1 MQIEQLP
8 REDFGTDARPEDAL
22 SSQLRFWRRSLE
34 KKFWAILLL
43 TVLVGAIATLVAY
56 SMTPVYRATATLF
69 IEPTK
74 SNVVSVQEV
83 YGGISGNRE
92 HIQTQL
98 EILKSRELAE
108 KLVKRLK
115 LATDPAIDPRQKPPA
130 LNLPIHLFDWIPAG
144 WLSEPL
150 PRTDEAMTAAAIRA
164 VQKDLDVQLVRSSFL
179 IKVSFESTDKALAA
193 KVANTLA
200 DVYIENDLESRLQMT
215 QHASSWLMERIKGL
229 RTSLDASERALQQF
243 RDKEKIVDAKGV
255 ALGASGQLTTL
266 TTAMVAARQKVAEL
280 ENAYRQVQAVLK
292 GESRAKLESIPA
304 VLRSPSVIPL
314 KTAEA
319 EAERKLAELNNRY
332 GGNHP
337 KIIAAE
343 SDLRQARE
351 NTQKVVDSV
360 VSSITREYEVAQ
372 ATEKSMQSALDK
384 SKTEIQD
391 MSRKE
396 FQLASL
402 ERDVQTNRQLY
413 DLFVSRAKETGATS
427 DLQSTIARVVDTAVI
442 PEGPVKPNKKLIIT
456 SFIFVGLLLGIVLAL
471 LLEYLDNTVRSGED
485 VALKLEVPLLGML
498 PLVPGRHSKF
508 ELQRGFLEDFN
519 PAFSEAV
526 RTLRTGVLMSA
537 LDNPHKV
544 VLITSSVPEE
554 GKTSVSMN
562 LAFALAQVKRT
573 CLIDADMRRPSI
585 YKVMGGQVSMAGL
598 SNLVANTE
606 SVAKCVYE
614 HESGLFYIPSGP
626 IPPNPSELLS
636 SKRFSEVLAKLET
649 MFDVIIIDSPP
660 VQLVSDAAILA
671 GVANALVFV
680 VRADSTPYQ
689 VSKGSLEQ
697 LKKGRAQLLG
707 VVLNRLD
714 VDKAE
719 RYYGYGRYFSYGGKY
734 KHYERYGYY
743 GSKKD
748 KKAA

>member
-1 MQIEQLP
+1 MQIDRLP
-8 REDFGTDARPEDAL
+8 LRDSDTAGRPADAL
-22 SSQLRFWRRSLE
+22 SEQLRFWRRAIE
-34 KKFWAILLL
+34 KKLWVILLL
-43 TVLVGAIATLVAY
+43 TLLVGAIATLVAY
-56 SMTPVYRATATLF
+56 SLTPIYRSTATLY
-69 IEPTK
+69 IEPNK
-74 SNVVSVQEV
+74 SKVVSIEEV

-115 LATDPAIDPRQKPPA
+115 LTTDPAIDPRQKPPE
-130 LNLPIHLFDWIPAG
+130 LNLPIHWRDWIPAG
-144 WLSEPL
+144 WLPEQPPLSE
-150 PRTDEAMTAAAIRA
+150 EALTAAAIGE
-164 VQKDLDVQLVRSSFL
+164 VQRDLDVQLVRLSLL
-179 IKVSFESTDKALAA
+179 INVSFESTDKTLAA
-193 KVANTLA
+193 KLANTMA

-215 QHASSWLMERIKGL
+215 QHASSWLAERIKGL
-229 RTSLDASERALQQF
+229 RANLDASDRALQQF
-243 RDKEKIVDAKGV
+243 RDKERIVDTKGV
-255 ALGASGQLTTL
+255 ALGISGQLTTE
-266 TTAMVAARQKVAEL
+266 TTAMVAAHQKVAEL

-292 GESRAKLESIPA
+292 GESRAKLDSIPA

-332 GGNHP
+332 GANHP

-343 SDLRQARE
+343 SDLRAAQE

-360 VSSITREYEVAQ
+360 VASITREYEVAK
-372 ATEKSMQSALDK
+372 ATEQSMQKSLDR

-413 DLFVSRAKETGATS
+413 DLFVNRAKETGATS
-427 DLQSTIARVVDTAVI
+427 DLQSAIARVIDPAIVPGAPI
-442 PEGPVKPNKKLIIT
+442 KPQKTRMISISLLM
-456 SFIFVGLLLGIVLAL
+456 GLMLGIVLAL

-485 VALKLEVPLLGML
+485 VATKLGVPMLGIL
-498 PLVPGRHSKF
+498 PWVPGKHRKF
-508 ELQRGFLEDFN
+508 EVQRAILENFN

-526 RTLRTGVLMSA
+526 RTLRTGLMMSA

-554 GKTSVSMN
+554 GKTSVATN
-562 LAFALAQVKRT
+562 LAFALAPVKRT

-585 YKVMGGQVSMAGL
+585 YKVLAGELNMPGL
-598 SNLVANTE
+598 SNLVADTE
-606 SVAKCVYE
+606 PVSKCVYA
-614 HESGLFYIPSGP
+614 HASGLFYIPSGP
-626 IPPNPSELLS
+626 VPPNPSELLS
-636 SKRFSEVLAKLET
+636 SKRFADVVHKLES
-649 MFDVIIIDSPP
+649 MFDVILIDSPP
-660 VQLVSDAAILA
+660 VQLVSDTMILA

-689 VSKGSLEQ
+689 VSKGALEQ
-697 LKKGRAQLLG
+697 LKRGKAKLLG

-714 VDKAE
+714 VEKSE
-719 RYYGYGRYFSYGGKY
+719 RHYGYGKYFSYGGKY
-734 KHYERYGYY
+734 EHYKHYGYY
-743 GSKKD
+743 GGKK
-748 KKAA
+748 K

>member
-8 REDFGTDARPEDAL
+8 RPDFDAAVRPEDAL
-22 SSQLRFWRRSLE
+22 SNQLRFWRRSLE
-34 KKFWAILLL
+34 KKRWAILLL
-43 TVLVGAIATLVAY
+43 TLLVGAVAALVAY
-56 SMTPVYRATATLF
+56 SITPVYRATATLY
-69 IEPTK
+69 IEPAK
-74 SNVVSVQEV
+74 SKVVSIEEV
-83 YGGISGNRE
+83 YGGVSGNRE
-92 HIQTQL
+92 HIQTQA
-98 EILKSRELAE
+98 EILKSRELVE
-108 KLVKRLK
+108 KLVKRLQ
-115 LATDPAIDPRQKPPA
+115 LTTDPAIDPRQKPPA
-130 LNLPIHLFDWIPAG
+130 IDLPIHWRDWVPSG
-144 WLSEPL
+144 WLPEAPVPSE
-150 PRTDEAMTAAAIRA
+150 EALTNGVIGA
-164 VQKDLDVQLVRSSFL
+164 VKSALDVQLVRGSFL
-179 IKVSFESTDKALAA
+179 IRVSFESTDKVLAA

-200 DVYIENDLESRLQMT
+200 DVYIESDLESRLKMT
-215 QHASSWLMERIKGL
+215 QHASSWLAERVKGL
-229 RTSLDASERALQQF
+229 RATVEASERALQQF

-266 TTAMVAARQKVAEL
+266 TTAMVAAHQKVAEL

-319 EAERKLAELNNRY
+319 EAERKLAELSNRY
-332 GGNHP
+332 GANHP

-343 SDLRQARE
+343 SDLRAARE

-360 VSSITREYEVAQ
+360 VSSITREYEVAK
-372 ATEKSMQSALDK
+372 ATEKTMQASLDK
-384 SKTEIQD
+384 SKNEIQD

-413 DLFVSRAKETGATS
+413 ELFVNRAKETGATS
-427 DLQSTIARVVDTAVI
+427 DLQSTIARVIDPAIVSGA
-442 PEGPVKPNKKLIIT
+442 PVKPQKTRIIAI
-456 SFIFVGLLLGIVLAL
+456 SLVIGLMLGIGLAL
-471 LLEYLDNTVRSGED
+471 LLEHLDNTVRTGED
-485 VALKLEVPLLGML
+485 VATKLQAPLLGML
-498 PLVPGRHSKF
+498 PWVAGKHKNF
-508 ELQRGFLEDFN
+508 ELQRGFLANFD

-537 LDNPHKV
+537 LDHPHKI

-573 CLIDADMRRPSI
+573 CLIDADMRRPSV
-585 YKVMGGQVSMAGL
+585 YKVMGGEVNMAGL
-598 SNLVANTE
+598 SNQVADTE
-606 SVAKCVYE
+606 PVSKCVYE

-636 SKRFSEVLAKLET
+636 SRRFTEVLNKLGT
-649 MFDVIIIDSPP
+649 MFDVILIDSPP
-660 VQLVSDAAILA
+660 VQLVSDATILA

-689 VSKGSLEQ
+689 VAKGALEL

-707 VVLNRLD
+707 VILNRLD

-719 RYYGYGRYFSYGGKY
+719 RHYGYGKYFSYGGKY
-734 KHYERYGYY
+734 KYYKRYGYY
-743 GSKKD
+743 GGAKK
-748 KKAA
+748 

>member
-8 REDFGTDARPEDAL
+8 LEDTEGSVRPEDAL
-22 SSQLRFWRRSLE
+22 SNQLRFWRRSFE
-34 KKFWAILLL
+34 KKRWAIVFL
-43 TVLVGAIATLVAY
+43 TLLVGAVTALIVYSITPIYRSTVTLY
-56 SMTPVYRATATLF
+56 
-69 IEPTK
+69 IEPAK
-74 SNVVSVQEV
+74 SKVVSIEEV
-83 YGGISGNRE
+83 YGGVSGNRE

-108 KLVKRLK
+108 KLVKRLN
-115 LATDPAIDPRQKPPA
+115 LTTDPAIDPRQKPPA
-130 LNLPIHLFDWIPAG
+130 LDLPFHWRDWIPAG
-144 WLSEPL
+144 WLPDESAISE
-150 PRTDEAMTAAAIRA
+150 EALNERVIRS
-164 VQKDLDVQLVRSSFL
+164 VRSDLDVQLVRLSFL

-200 DVYIENDLESRLQMT
+200 DVYVENDLEARLQMT
-215 QHASSWLMERIKGL
+215 QKAGSWLTDRVKGL
-229 RTSLDASERALQQF
+229 RATVEASERALQQF

-255 ALGASGQLTTL
+255 ALGASSQLNTL

-332 GGNHP
+332 GANHP

-360 VSSITREYEVAQ
+360 VSSITREYEVAK
-372 ATEKSMQSALDK
+372 ATEKTMQSSLDK
-384 SKTEIQD
+384 SKSEIQD

-413 DLFVSRAKETGATS
+413 DLFVNRAKETGVTG
-427 DLQSTIARVVDTAVI
+427 DLQSTIARVVDPAIVTMT
-442 PEGPVKPNKKLIIT
+442 PVKPRKTLII
-456 SFIFVGLLLGIVLAL
+456 SISLFIGLMLGIVLAL

-485 VALKLEVPLLGML
+485 VATKLQVPLLGIL
-498 PLVPGRHSKF
+498 PWVPGKHAKF
-508 ELQRGFLEDFN
+508 ELQRGFLKNFN

-526 RTLRTGVLMSA
+526 RTLRTGILMTA
-537 LDNPHKV
+537 LQNPHKV
-544 VLITSSVPEE
+544 VLVTSSVPEE

-573 CLIDADMRRPSI
+573 CLVDADMRRPSV
-585 YKVMGGQVSMAGL
+585 YKVLGGDVNMPGL
-598 SNLVANTE
+598 SNLVADTE
-606 SVAKCVYE
+606 TMAKCVHQ
-614 HESGLFYIPSGP
+614 HESGLYYIPSGP
-626 IPPNPSELLS
+626 VPPNPSELLS
-636 SKRFSEVLAKLET
+636 SKRFADVLHKLESS
-649 MFDVIIIDSPP
+649 FDIILIDSPP
-660 VQLVSDAAILA
+660 VQLVSDASILA
-671 GVANALVFV
+671 SVANALVFV
-680 VRADSTPYQ
+680 VRADATPYQ
-689 VSKGSLEQ
+689 VSKGALDL
-697 LKKGRAQLLG
+697 LKKGKAHLLG

-714 VDKAE
+714 VEKSE

-734 KHYERYGYY
+734 KYYKRYGYY
-743 GSKKD
+743 GGKK
-748 KKAA
+748 K